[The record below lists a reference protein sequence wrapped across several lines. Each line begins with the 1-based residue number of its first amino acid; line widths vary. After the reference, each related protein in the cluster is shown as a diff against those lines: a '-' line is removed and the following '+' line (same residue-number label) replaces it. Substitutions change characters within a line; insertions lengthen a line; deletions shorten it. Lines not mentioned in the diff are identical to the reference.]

1 MEIEI
6 MRELLNKMIES
17 GTSTYN
23 EILEVSQKLD
33 TLIVGYYRTAYA
45 DRSCS

>member
-1 MEIEI
+1 MEIET

-33 TLIVGYYRTAYA
+33 TLIVGYYRTSYSERA
-45 DRSCS
+45 CS